1 MCGALRT
8 ARMCLLWD
16 VSMLPVVTIY
26 LCGAAKKGGM
36 DASSA
41 RRCSVCDVGVVKHQ
55 WSALYAMA

>member
-1 MCGALRT
+1 
-8 ARMCLLWD
+8 MCLLWA